1 MNEWKTLNWPG
12 VLNGIIYARRCV
24 QIQSGKP
31 WSALHRNIQR
41 VLMTTQIGK
50 LCWTG
55 WKHRKQIKSTNRF
68 MYTNY
73 ECTPH
78 LQGFSYYERGCVQIR
93 TTPHSWIAWS
103 MTMTMSML
111 VTEYFIHSQ
120 TIMQTWKLFWLGW
133 SDRWFSSQTCQI
145 RTLKICPFVLLLD
158 TKGILNI
165 CGSFNLWSPRH
176 FKIFSP

>member
-31 WSALHRNIQR
+31 RSALHRNIQR

-55 WKHRKQIKSTNRF
+55 WKHSKQIKSTNRF

-78 LQGFSYYERGCVQIR
+78 LQGFSYYERGCMQIR

-103 MTMTMSML
+103 MTMSML

-120 TIMQTWKLFWLGW
+120 TIMQTWRLFGWGEVIDDFLPKLAKLEP
-133 SDRWFSSQTCQI
+133 S
-145 RTLKICPFVLLLD
+145 KFVLL
-158 TKGILNI
+158 
-165 CGSFNLWSPRH
+165 SSY
-176 FKIFSP
+176 